1 LRDRRSQIMDRRA
14 VYFYTLPGETVCA
27 GLALDVHIHVETLRF
42 FDTVRGHEIPGEVM
56 AEDENGF
63 TFISTGY
70 RPGEWRFDVLTVEE
84 FRRDHYKMVE
94 GGEALAAKIRT
105 TDDLHQWYRRE
116 FGI

>member
-1 LRDRRSQIMDRRA
+1 MDRRA
-14 VYFYTLPGETVCA
+14 VYFYTLPGETICA
-27 GLALDVHIHVETLRF
+27 GLALDVHIHGDTLRF
-42 FDTVRGHEIPGEVM
+42 FDTIKGHEISGEVM

-84 FRRDHYKMVE
+84 FRRDLYKLAE
-94 GGEALAAKIRT
+94 GGQALAAKIKT

-116 FGI
+116 FKI

>member
-1 LRDRRSQIMDRRA
+1 MLEKNAPLLEPCI
-14 VYFYTLPGETVCA
+14 C
-27 GLALDVHIHVETLRF
+27 GLTVHIQGETLRF
-42 FDTVRGHEIPGEVM
+42 FDTIRGHEIPGEVM
-56 AEDENGF
+56 AEEENGF

-84 FRRDHYKMVE
+84 FRRDHYRMVE
-94 GGEALAAKIRT
+94 GGQALAAVIKS